1 MREVNVDD
9 YKKISK
15 IDSKE
20 KLSVREISERL
31 DCPRETG
38 MIYRALLDNKDAL
51 ELIFTSQD
59 ILQENAKLSKQKQ
72 KYQDEVRIERGD
84 KRKYSRVHN
93 IIEAQNEA
101 ILSEFKKIDFNIPEV
116 ISVSTSIEG
125 DQAII
130 QLADAHFNELVDL
143 EDNQYD
149 FEVAAKRMYLF
160 ASEAKKILAVYGV
173 KKIVLAM
180 TGDMVNS
187 DRRLD
192 EKMSM
197 ATNRMTAAM
206 LATNLIQYFINDLMT
221 QFEKMD
227 VVYVTG
233 NESRVNQEFGFSD
246 LVSTDNYDSIIFNML
261 RLVFAKSKNVTFIEG
276 NPVEQII
283 KVNGKNV
290 LLLHGT
296 TLGQAAQANVQ
307 KIMGKYSAKGTI
319 VDYAIFGH
327 VHFCN
332 ITDLYA
338 RSGSLVG
345 SNTYSDFGLGLA
357 SKASQ
362 NIHLIK
368 CNGAINNFRIE
379 LQNTDDVKGY
389 PIQKDLKA
397 YNAKSS
403 QKAYKNYSV
412 IAITNELV

>member
-1 MREVNVDD
+1 MLQ
-9 YKKISK
+9 I
-15 IDSKE
+15 SKE
-20 KLSVREISERL
+20 KFEIVSKLSQKRKLSIRDIKETLCI
-31 DCPRETG
+31 PRETAL
-38 MIYRALLDNKDAL
+38 IYKTLLDNQ
-51 ELIFTSQD
+51 E
-59 ILQENAKLSKQKQ
+59 ILGDLFGDGEIVQENAKLYNQKQ
-72 KYQDEVRIERGD
+72 RYQDSTRISNASLRL
-84 KRKYSRVHN
+84 YSREHN
-93 IIEAQNEA
+93 AIYAQNEA
-101 ILSEFKKIDFNIPEV
+101 ILTEFKNINFNISEV
-116 ISVSTSIEG
+116 ISESTVIDG

-130 QLADAHFNELVDL
+130 QLADTHFNELVDI

-149 FEVAAKRMYLF
+149 FEVAAKRMSLF
-160 ASEAKKILAVYGV
+160 AAEAKRILGAYGV
-173 KKIVLAM
+173 KKVVLAM

-206 LATNLIQYFINDLMT
+206 LGTNLIQYFINDLMT
-221 QFEKMD
+221 QFERMD

-233 NESRVNQEFGFSD
+233 NESRVNPEFGFSD
-246 LVSTDNYDSIIFNML
+246 LVTTDNYDSIIFNML
-261 RLVFAKSKNVTFIEG
+261 RLVFHKSKNVNFIEG

-283 KVNGKNV
+283 NVNGKNV

-307 KIMGKYSAKGTI
+307 KVVGKYAAKGTI
-319 VDYAIFGH
+319 VDYALFGH

-345 SNTYSDFGLGLA
+345 SNTYSDYGLGLA

-362 NIHLIK
+362 NVHLIRK
-368 CNGAINNFRIE
+368 NGTINNFRIE

-389 PIQKDLKA
+389 PIQKDLDA

-403 QKAYKNYSV
+403 SKAYKNYKV
-412 IAITNELV
+412 IAIEQF